1 MARGAGEGRGMTG
14 RRRHWSVAPG
24 GTLLAVL
31 LTGCMIGPD
40 YQRPDAPVPVAY
52 KELAGWKPATPLD
65 TIDRGAWWSIYNDP
79 ELDQLERQV
88 AISNQNVKSFEAAYR
103 AATALVRETE
113 AALFPTV
120 SVTPSVTRSRGGG
133 GAGGA
138 SAGGGSGAA
147 RTDYSVEGSATWA
160 PDIWGKIRRQIES
173 NAAAAQVSAADLA
186 NATLS
191 AQATLAIAYVNLRYE
206 DSLRK
211 LLTDTVANYQRALDI
226 TRNQYRAGTTSSA
239 DVVTAQAQ
247 LQTTQAQLIAVGVL
261 RGQYEHAI
269 AMLTGHPPAE
279 LTIPLTP
286 LPREVPVAPTG
297 VPSTLLERRPDVAAA
312 ERQMQQEN
320 ALIGVA
326 IGAYYPD
333 LTLSAL
339 FGFAGNPLSKLF
351 SVANEVWSLG
361 ASAAETI
368 FDAGSRSAAVA
379 VARATYDQYVA
390 NYRQTVLTAFQQIE
404 DELVALRV
412 LEQQAA
418 AEDLAVASARH
429 AVEVTMNQYLA
440 GTVAYTSVI
449 TEQTLLLS
457 DEQTA
462 LAIQQSRLVASVTLI
477 EALGGGWRADDLPGK
492 VAVGRVAGGGGRF
505 AVAD

>member
-1 MARGAGEGRGMTG
+1 M
-14 RRRHWSVAPG
+14 V
-24 GTLLAVL
+24 
-31 LTGCMIGPD
+31 GPD
-40 YQRPDAPVPVAY
+40 YQRPDAPVPIAY

-65 TIDRGAWWSIYNDP
+65 DINRGAWWSIYNDP

-88 AISNQNVKSFEAAYR
+88 AISNQNVKSFQAAYR

-113 AALFPTV
+113 AELYPTV
-120 SVTPSVTRSRGGG
+120 SMTPSVTRTRSGGG
-133 GAGGA
+133 GGGVA
-138 SAGGGSGAA
+138 SSGAVVGGHGSGAIS
-147 RTDYSVEGSATWA
+147 TEYSVDASATWV
-160 PDIWGKIRRQIES
+160 PDIWGKIRRQVES

-206 DSLRK
+206 DSLQK
-211 LLTDTVANYQRALDI
+211 LLTDTVAEYQRALTI
-226 TRNQYRAGTTSSA
+226 TQNQYHAGTASSA

-269 AMLTGHPPAE
+269 AMLTGHAPAD
-279 LTIPLTP
+279 LTIAVTT
-286 LPREVPVAPTG
+286 LPRDVPVVPTG
-297 VPSTLLERRPDVAAA
+297 IPSTLLERRPDIAAA
-312 ERQMQQEN
+312 ERQMDQEN

-326 IGAYYPD
+326 ISAYYPD
-333 LTLSAL
+333 VTLSAL
-339 FGFAGNPLSKLF
+339 FGLAGGSLAQLF
-351 SVANEVWSLG
+351 TIANRVWSLG

-368 FDAGSRSAAVA
+368 FDAGARSAAVE

-390 NYRQTVLTAFQQIE
+390 DYRQTVLTAFQQIE

-418 AEDLAVASARH
+418 AEDLAVASARR

-449 TEQTLLLS
+449 TEQTLLLT

-477 EALGGGWRADDLPGK
+477 EALGGGWMVSDLPDK
-492 VAVGRVAGGGGRF
+492 VAATR
-505 AVAD
+505 